1 MAAPTAIEPDQYPKA
16 ANEERQHLE
25 QIHSVL
31 ALLPIKPLNL
41 ITAEVQRHLAAVRLV
56 FLDRFGD
63 VFGPYSGLTLARI
76 MCVA

>member
-56 FLDRFGD
+56 FLIASVMF
-63 VFGPYSGLTLARI
+63 LAPIPVLRSHVL
-76 MCVA
+76 CA